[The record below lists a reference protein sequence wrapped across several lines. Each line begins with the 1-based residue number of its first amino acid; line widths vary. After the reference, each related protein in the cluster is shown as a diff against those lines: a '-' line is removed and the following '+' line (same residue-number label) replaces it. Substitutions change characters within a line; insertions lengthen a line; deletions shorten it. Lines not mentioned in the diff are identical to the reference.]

1 MHISVPS
8 SDIHVQWT
16 SHSINVRVCVYIYIY
31 CKREDYSPYAA
42 IFGSTNW
49 TNMLPLTSILTL
61 SLEMQLCGSTR
72 MVRSRMST
80 TYATESIN
88 GIAFK

>member
-1 MHISVPS
+1 M
-8 SDIHVQWT
+8 
-16 SHSINVRVCVYIYIY
+16 YIYIY
-31 CKREDYSPYAA
+31 CCVKSYSPYAA

-49 TNMLPLTSILTL
+49 TNMLPDTSMETL